1 MPQTYIKT
9 LFGLLIMTDNNEYA
23 ETLLIALVNELDN
36 KHLKFIQNER
46 TLEMLKSARIF
57 AYNINNKALSTDKNT
72 PEMSKI
78 LDKKACKPCEKSTAK
93 PELSIDQVYQ
103 HLLQDR
109 AEIASFTN
117 KEQRIMLLIE
127 NTESITNLL
136 LYKDDPENDIDY

>member
-78 LDKKACKPCEKSTAK
+78 LDKKACKTGEKSTEK